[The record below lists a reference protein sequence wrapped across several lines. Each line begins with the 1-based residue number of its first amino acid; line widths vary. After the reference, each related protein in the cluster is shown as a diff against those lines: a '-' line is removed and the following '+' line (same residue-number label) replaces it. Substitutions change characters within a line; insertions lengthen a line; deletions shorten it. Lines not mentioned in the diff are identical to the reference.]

1 MSAPQNDQPGQFVC
15 VDHLTEECS
24 IQLDC
29 LFLMLTWWKN
39 YLESHSNLSSSKV
52 SIHLFHLI
60 FILFTLYVKNGKN
73 NRAHLILHCF
83 GEVKVSWVEW
93 CHIYV
98 AFPPKA
104 SLNSFKFEIRS
115 LCKRR
120 SEPIKKVRYSSSLF
134 SLPGN
139 PFRPL
144 KLNDEV
150 ALFKSHHPANK
161 RVARSPINFYTSL
174 LLLSGWIWARLYMN
188 CIAAEFIINMTFHA
202 WYIVCSLV

>member
-60 FILFTLYVKNGKN
+60 FILFTLYVKNGRN

-104 SLNSFKFEIRS
+104 SLNSFKIDIRS

-134 SLPGN
+134 SLPSN
-139 PFRPL
+139 PLWPL

-150 ALFKSHHPANK
+150 ALFKTHHPSDK
-161 RVARSPINFYTSL
+161 RVARSPI
-174 LLLSGWIWARLYMN
+174 
-188 CIAAEFIINMTFHA
+188 TFT
-202 WYIVCSLV
+202 WVSCCCLDEYGRGYKWTI

>member
-60 FILFTLYVKNGKN
+60 FILFTLYVKNGRN

-98 AFPPKA
+98 AFPPKS
-104 SLNSFKFEIRS
+104 SLNSFKIDIRICAREEVS
-115 LCKRR
+115 PSRKLDTLALCFPYLATL
-120 SEPIKKVRYSSSLF
+120 SDLSSSTT
-134 SLPGN
+134 
-139 PFRPL
+139 
-144 KLNDEV
+144 K
-150 ALFKSHHPANK
+150 
-161 RVARSPINFYTSL
+161 
-174 LLLSGWIWARLYMN
+174 
-188 CIAAEFIINMTFHA
+188 
-202 WYIVCSLV
+202 

>member
-60 FILFTLYVKNGKN
+60 FILFTLYVKNGRN

-104 SLNSFKFEIRS
+104 SLNSFKIDIRS

-134 SLPGN
+134 SLPCN
-139 PFRPL
+139 PLWPL

-150 ALFKSHHPANK
+150 ALFKTHHPSDK
-161 RVARSPINFYTSL
+161 RVARSPITFTWVSCCCLDEY
-174 LLLSGWIWARLYMN
+174 GQGYMN
-188 CIAAEFIINMTFHA
+188 CVAAEFIINMTFHA

>member
-29 LFLMLTWWKN
+29 SFHSNVDLVKN

-60 FILFTLYVKNGKN
+60 FILFTLYVKNGRN

-104 SLNSFKFEIRS
+104 SLKGFKIDIKS

-139 PFRPL
+139 PLWPL

-150 ALFKSHHPANK
+150 ALFKTHHPSDK
-161 RVARSPINFYTSL
+161 RVARSPITFTWVSCCCLDEY
-174 LLLSGWIWARLYMN
+174 GQGYIW
-188 CIAAEFIINMTFHA
+188 T
-202 WYIVCSLV
+202 V

>member
-29 LFLMLTWWKN
+29 SFHSNVDLVKN

-60 FILFTLYVKNGKN
+60 FILFTFYVKSGRNK
-73 NRAHLILHCF
+73 RAHLILHCF

-104 SLNSFKFEIRS
+104 SLKGFKIDIRS

-120 SEPIKKVRYSSSLF
+120 SASIKKVRYSSSLF
-134 SLPGN
+134 SLPSN
-139 PFRPL
+139 PLWPL

-150 ALFKSHHPANK
+150 ALFKTHHSSDK
-161 RVARSPINFYTSL
+161 R
-174 LLLSGWIWARLYMN
+174 LS
-188 CIAAEFIINMTFHA
+188 
-202 WYIVCSLV
+202 

>member
-60 FILFTLYVKNGKN
+60 FILFTLYVKNGRN

-104 SLNSFKFEIRS
+104 SLNSFKIDIRS
-115 LCKRR
+115 LSREEVSLSGKLDTLALCFPYLATL
-120 SEPIKKVRYSSSLF
+120 SDLSSSTT
-134 SLPGN
+134 
-139 PFRPL
+139 
-144 KLNDEV
+144 K
-150 ALFKSHHPANK
+150 
-161 RVARSPINFYTSL
+161 
-174 LLLSGWIWARLYMN
+174 
-188 CIAAEFIINMTFHA
+188 
-202 WYIVCSLV
+202 

>member
-29 LFLMLTWWKN
+29 SFHSNVDLVKN

-60 FILFTLYVKNGKN
+60 FILFTLYVKNGRN

-93 CHIYV
+93 CHINV

-104 SLNSFKFEIRS
+104 SLKGFKIDIRS

-134 SLPGN
+134 SLPSN
-139 PFRPL
+139 PLWPL

-150 ALFKSHHPANK
+150 ALFKTHHPSDK
-161 RVARSPINFYTSL
+161 RVARSPITFTWVSCCCLDEYGRGYKWTVWKRN
-174 LLLSGWIWARLYMN
+174 LSSTWHFMPGTLSAP
-188 CIAAEFIINMTFHA
+188 
-202 WYIVCSLV
+202 